1 MKEIYFLLGIIFS
14 SILFVI
20 LDEVYHSSAVEL
32 QKSYLNAVK
41 ECEKELP
48 RNDYCDFIVIPR
60 SDIDK
65 LESQQNE
72 TN

>member
-1 MKEIYFLLGIIFS
+1 MKGIYILLGVVFS
-14 SILFVI
+14 SIIFVTM
-20 LDEVYHSSAVEL
+20 DKAYHSSAVEL

-60 SDIDK
+60 SDIDRMEI
-65 LESQQNE
+65 LQNE
-72 TN
+72 RN